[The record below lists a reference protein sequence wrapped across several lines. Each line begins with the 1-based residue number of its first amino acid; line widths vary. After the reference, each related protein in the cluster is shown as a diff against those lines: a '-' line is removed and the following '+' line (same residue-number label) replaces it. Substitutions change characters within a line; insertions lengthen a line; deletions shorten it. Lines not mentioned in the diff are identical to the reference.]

1 MLEEVVVSWQE
12 VRWIWRM
19 RQNSI
24 AQFIEHFKHWLY
36 NVWSDVVM
44 EKNWAHS
51 VDQYWLQALE
61 FLVHLVDL
69 LNILLRCNGSSGIQ
83 KAVVDQIGRR
93 PPNSDLDI
101 FLVQVWLWGV
111 LWRLFGGFFGPA
123 TELLLYKIC
132 FLSHVTR
139 WLRNGSLLL
148 HRIRGYLKWL
158 FIIIFFDLWS
168 AHETSTYQAFSP
180 FHFASN

>member
-1 MLEEVVVSWQE
+1 
-12 VRWIWRM
+12 M

-24 AQFIEHFKHWLY
+24 AQFVEHFKHWLY

-101 FLVQVWLWGV
+101 FLVQV
-111 LWRLFGGFFGPA
+111 
-123 TELLLYKIC
+123 
-132 FLSHVTR
+132 
-139 WLRNGSLLL
+139 
-148 HRIRGYLKWL
+148 
-158 FIIIFFDLWS
+158 
-168 AHETSTYQAFSP
+168 
-180 FHFASN
+180 